1 MMKSINIV
9 QRGSALLLC
18 LILLIGLTFIALSA
32 VQTGIMEV
40 RMASAVEEEMNAF
53 QTAQAAID
61 FGVSDPS
68 YLPTTGPLNDTTTKP
83 ITLAP
88 NTNIDD
94 AFYTAADE
102 TVTVTVER
110 TGDCKAPPRL
120 RLAASLGAFSSFE
133 YKFSSDIDKRKTRR
147 GRSHQRQGY
156 ILLGPKC

>member
-1 MMKSINIV
+1 MMKSINLV

-61 FGVSDPS
+61 FTISDTTN
-68 YLPTTGPLNDTTTKP
+68 LPTTGALNT
-83 ITLAP
+83 P
-88 NTNIDD
+88 NTVTLSPDTNTDD
-94 AFYTAADE
+94 AFYTATGE
-102 TVTVTVER
+102 TVTASTQRTV
-110 TGDCKAPPRL
+110 DCGAPPRT
-120 RLAASLGAFSSFE
+120 RVASSLLNFSSFE
-133 YKFSSDIDKRKTRR
+133 YKISSNVDKRKTRR

-156 ILLGPKC
+156 ITLGPKC